1 MLETPVVCTEVDDAS
16 ALGAVIMNGFA
27 RGLWKG
33 FDEVTAFRKVTKVYQ
48 PQDLKERTTLYQ
60 GWLIAVHQLIK

>member
-1 MLETPVVCTEVDDAS
+1 
-16 ALGAVIMNGFA
+16 
-27 RGLWKG
+27 LWKG

-60 GWLIAVHQLIK
+60 GWRNAVHQLIK